1 MTFEDLSNLFISIP
15 CHSLEGFSKEYF
27 FLNLTLST
35 IPLKIRLCRLPYS
48 MAYKTILHF
57 SHQKI
62 KIKKIS
68 YMLRVR
74 VDIVSTLTPYYC
86 NIITGNDEYLC
97 HKIQYI
103 LLKYDHHF
111 QHLLRQYIAFLVL

>member
-15 CHSLEGFSKEYF
+15 CHSLVGFSKEYF

-35 IPLKIRLCRLPYS
+35 IPLKIRLYRLPYS

-57 SHQKI
+57 SQQK
-62 KIKKIS
+62 KKKKNPKS

-86 NIITGNDEYLC
+86 NIIAGNDEYLC

-111 QHLLRQYIAFLVL
+111 